1 MNEVRRTNGHT
12 ASWFFQTF
20 MGFLILIGL
29 CLVLRNAPF
38 GFAQSNPRPGILKLT
53 IADADSGQPT
63 PARVELLDKEGHG
76 YIAEDALPVDGDCD
90 AAQEEPA
97 RLTLERA
104 VALLSK
110 KVENPY
116 TGTDQFY
123 SVGHSKVSLPPG
135 SYTLRVFKG
144 VEYQAQT
151 REVEIQS
158 GETTEL
164 TIKMPRWVNM
174 PAQGWYGADDHVHI
188 ARPVK
193 ELNPFISKMMQ
204 AEDLHVANLLQMGMS
219 TRFHITIQYTHGP
232 ESIYQEGN
240 YILATGQENP
250 RTHFLGHTITLGASS
265 AIHFSERYV
274 IYRLFWEEAH
284 RQGALSEYAHYGN
297 DIAGGPY
304 GLGIDLPHGLVSF
317 LEVLQFNRG
326 VYDVWYEILNTG
338 FRMTPTAGTDYPC
351 ARATIPGRER
361 FYTKVEGPFTYKNW
375 LEGVRKSHT
384 FVTNGPIL
392 EFQVNGKGMGE
403 EVVLGQP
410 GSVLLEGRVRF
421 DPTWD
426 DVEHLE
432 VIENGQLLRSFPRAA
447 GSAEIRFKFEHEV
460 REASWLAIRA
470 YGNKRNEIVPQILPH
485 HTKRV
490 RAADYWPRWPT
501 SEAHSAPVYVN
512 LKGAPPLS
520 AHPRAKLL
528 ARKWLARLE
537 DLESRLAEDQLAYL
551 AKKLERHQG
560 DIVKVDLLRKNRSAL
575 LEEIQKS
582 KDYFTRLAR

>member
-1 MNEVRRTNGHT
+1 
-12 ASWFFQTF
+12 
-20 MGFLILIGL
+20 MGQ
-29 CLVLRNAPF
+29 A
-38 GFAQSNPRPGILKLT
+38 GI
-53 IADADSGQPT
+53 
-63 PARVELLDKEGHG
+63 
-76 YIAEDALPVDGDCD
+76 
-90 AAQEEPA
+90 
-97 RLTLERA
+97 
-104 VALLSK
+104 
-110 KVENPY
+110 PY
-116 TGTDQFY
+116 
-123 SVGHSKVSLPPG
+123 
-135 SYTLRVFKG
+135 
-144 VEYQAQT
+144 
-151 REVEIQS
+151 
-158 GETTEL
+158 
-164 TIKMPRWVNM
+164 
-174 PAQGWYGADDHVHI
+174 
-188 ARPVK
+188 
-193 ELNPFISKMMQ
+193 
-204 AEDLHVANLLQMGMS
+204 
-219 TRFHITIQYTHGP
+219 
-232 ESIYQEGN
+232 

-250 RTHFLGHTITLGASS
+250 RTHFRGHTITLGASS
-265 AIHFSERYV
+265 AIHFSEHYL
-274 IYRLFWEEAH
+274 IYRLFWKEAH
-284 RQGALSEYAHYGN
+284 RQGALSGYAHWGN
-297 DIAGGPY
+297 VHGGPY

-326 VYDVWYEILNTG
+326 IYDVWYDILNTG

-403 EVVLGQP
+403 EVFLGQP

-447 GSAEIRFKFEHEV
+447 GSAEIRFKFKHKV

-470 YGNKRNEIVPQILPH
+470 YGKKRNEIVTGLLHRTI
-485 HTKRV
+485 R
-490 RAADYWPRWPT
+490 PT

-512 LKGAPPLS
+512 LKGAPPRS

-528 ARKWLARLE
+528 ARKWLARLD

-551 AKKLERHQG
+551 AKKLERYQY
-560 DIVKVDLLRKNRSAL
+560 DIVKLDLLRKNRSAL
-575 LEEIQKS
+575 LEEIQKA